1 MEPQNAWITIMDAQG
16 RSMERIAVRQAAG
29 QLVWDTREVAPGL
42 YHVELV
48 VSGQRLQTEKLIV
61 KP

>member
-1 MEPQNAWITIMDAQG
+1 
-16 RSMERIAVRQAAG
+16 MERLAVKQAAG

-48 VSGQRLQTEKLIV
+48 VNGQRMQTEKLIV